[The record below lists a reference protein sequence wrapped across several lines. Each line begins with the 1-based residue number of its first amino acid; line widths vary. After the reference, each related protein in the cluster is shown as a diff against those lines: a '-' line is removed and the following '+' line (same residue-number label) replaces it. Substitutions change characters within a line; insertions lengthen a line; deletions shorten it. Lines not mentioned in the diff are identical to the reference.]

1 MYHSIAT
8 FTFREGTTA
17 SQVEA
22 LAAALTAF
30 ASGLEGVGS
39 YSCGADLRLREGTDD
54 FAVTATFHSEAALRA
69 YLTHPEHAEISRRH
83 VEPILTGKH
92 NAQFTT

>member
-22 LAAALTAF
+22 LAAALKTF
-30 ASGLEGVGS
+30 ASGLEGVRS
-39 YSCGADLRLREGTDD
+39 YSCGADMRLREGTDD
-54 FAVTATFHSEAALRA
+54 FAVAATFDNEVALRT
-69 YLTHPEHAEISRRH
+69 YLAHPEHAEISRLH
-83 VEPILTGKH
+83 VEPILAGKH
-92 NAQFTT
+92 NAQFIT

>member
-22 LAAALTAF
+22 LAAALKTFAF
-30 ASGLEGVGS
+30 DNEV
-39 YSCGADLRLREGTDD
+39 
-54 FAVTATFHSEAALRA
+54 ALRT

-83 VEPILTGKH
+83 VEPILAGKH
-92 NAQFTT
+92 NAQFIT